1 MIEKIEKE
9 SQTGAPEDQALVNS
23 FCGLINKVDKI
34 SNETVSFDSEAL
46 SINWFCEKKK
56 NLEPN
61 KSSKKALQA
70 SLAPMSTEF
79 YKAWPY

>member
-9 SQTGAPEDQALVNS
+9 SQPGAPEDQALVNS

-34 SNETVSFDSEAL
+34 SNETVSFDTEAL

-56 NLEPN
+56 NFEPT

-70 SLAPMSTEF
+70 SLTPMSTEF
-79 YKAWPY
+79 YK